1 MTPNRRLKQARE
13 LRGWSQAKVAEQL
26 GTDATTVSRWER
38 GLFSPTPYFREK
50 LCALFSRNAAELGLL
65 EGASQSQESNGNDS
79 PLRSSAS
86 HLFQAGIEGQT
97 KELHAGKIT
106 SPVAPSWPKRTDT
119 FTYILQSATYDQQAH
134 LLWGEAYVRALQ
146 GQHKEAQLLG
156 EASLSAFESVNHL
169 NATAIREWLDQR
181 GLAPPTAPPTN
192 GASPPLPAL
201 PEQRKRSTSQILR
214 AGGTSFALILIII
227 ASLLL
232 TGFSFNQLFPPVLT
246 SSSTAHAL
254 SSTPKEETQMKPLT
268 GAASIATPTPIS
280 IATPTPMISPA
291 LTPPA
296 PSALTA
302 EISPANLT
310 PRDCILEALGYRCTL
325 TLWLYSSGQ
334 GLFTWKAS
342 SSLAA
347 QFNASKG
354 TSVSGQPS
362 QVIVYIRSSPG
373 EKGQLIF
380 TFTSSAD
387 TCTKFVTWQG

>member
-13 LRGWSQAKVAEQL
+13 LRGWSQAKVAEQI

-38 GLFSPTPYFREK
+38 GMFSPTPYFREK
-50 LCALFSRNAAELGLL
+50 LCMLFSKNAAELGLL
-65 EGASQSQESNGNDS
+65 ESTDQLQESNGGDS
-79 PLRSSAS
+79 FLWSPALP
-86 HLFQAGIEGQT
+86 LFQASTEWQE
-97 KELHAGKIT
+97 KELHTGKII
-106 SPVAPSWPKRTDT
+106 PPIPPSWPKRTDI

-181 GLAPPTAPPTN
+181 GLDSPTTPPTSVPP
-192 GASPPLPAL
+192 PPRPVLSKQHKSSVSQMVRAG
-201 PEQRKRSTSQILR
+201 STSI
-214 AGGTSFALILIII
+214 ALTLIVI

-232 TGFSFNQLFPPVLT
+232 TGFSFNQLFPLALT
-246 SSSTAHAL
+246 SPSTAHAL
-254 SSTPKEETQMKPLT
+254 SSMKRETQMEPFT
-268 GAASIATPTPIS
+268 GIAG
-280 IATPTPMISPA
+280 IATPTPMASPT
-291 LTPPA
+291 LTPMVPA
-296 PSALTA
+296 ALMA
-302 EISPANLT
+302 EISPVNLT

-334 GLFTWKAS
+334 GPFTWNAS

-354 TSVSGQPS
+354 TSTPGQPS

-387 TCTKFVTWQG
+387 TCTKSVSWQG

>member
-38 GLFSPTPYFREK
+38 GMFSPTPYFREK
-50 LCALFSRNAAELGLL
+50 LCMLFSKNAAELGLL
-65 EGASQSQESNGNDS
+65 ENTDQPEESNGSNASLWS
-79 PLRSSAS
+79 PALP
-86 HLFQAGIEGQT
+86 LFQAGAEWQE
-97 KELHAGKIT
+97 KELHAEKIIP
-106 SPVAPSWPKRTDT
+106 PVPPSWPKRTDT

-134 LLWGEAYVRALQ
+134 LLWGEAYVKALQ

-181 GLAPPTAPPTN
+181 GLGSSPPPTSVPP
-192 GASPPLPAL
+192 PPRPVLPKQHKSAAG
-201 PEQRKRSTSQILR
+201 QMIR
-214 AGGTSFALILIII
+214 AGSTTIALTLIVI

-232 TGFSFNQLFPPVLT
+232 TGFSFNQLWPPALT

-254 SSTPKEETQMKPLT
+254 SATKRESQAVPLT
-268 GAASIATPTPIS
+268 GGAGIATATPIG
-280 IATPTPMISPA
+280 IATPTPMVSPA
-291 LTPPA
+291 LTPTVPA
-296 PSALTA
+296 ALMV
-302 EISPANLT
+302 EISPVNLT

-334 GLFTWKAS
+334 GPFTWKAS
-342 SSLAA
+342 SSLAV

-354 TSVSGQPS
+354 TSTPGQPS
-362 QVIVYIRSSPG
+362 QIIVYIRSSHG

-387 TCTKFVTWQG
+387 TCTKSVTWQG